1 MGIKSLT
8 KFLRDNYPEAF
19 ELIHISEYAFK
30 KIAIDTSLY
39 LCNFKALYG
48 EEGWI
53 AAFIKLV
60 AVLRENNIHCVF
72 IYDTGYPP
80 EKEAERKERMEARAK
95 QEEKVSR
102 LEEAIIK
109 YRDSGEIEDCLFD
122 IQDKKVSTIKNLL
135 TKKKTI
141 DVDSIEFIVNKMR
154 RQLFSISKEDFITTK
169 QIFDILKV
177 PYFNAPVEAETCA
190 SDLCLRGLVD
200 AVLSE
205 DTDVLAYTAPVFLTK
220 FNTADGTCLRIKY
233 NDLLEKMELESNQF
247 LDFCIMCGTD
257 YNKNIPKIGVKR
269 ALNLI
274 KQFKSIENIAK
285 NTMLD
290 ISILN
295 HKRSRELFRD
305 YEQLNVSV
313 SFCGEPDFNKL
324 QVFICK
330 KNIRINID
338 NLRKA
343 FVREIVFIDN

>member
-8 KFLRDNYPEAF
+8 KFLRDNYPDVF

-39 LCNFKALYG
+39 LCNYKALYG

-60 AVLRENNIHCVF
+60 ATLRENDIHCVF
-72 IYDTGYPP
+72 IYDTGFPP

-102 LEEAIIK
+102 LEDAIDK
-109 YRDSGEIEDCLFD
+109 YRDSGEIEECLFE
-122 IQDKKVSTIKNLL
+122 IQDKKVGVKNLL
-135 TKKKTI
+135 SKKRTI
-141 DVDSIEFIVNKMR
+141 DIDNIEFIVKKMR
-154 RQLFSISKEDFITTK
+154 RQLFTITK
-169 QIFDILKV
+169 QDFEITRNIFDILKV
-177 PYFNAPVEAETCA
+177 PYIYAPMEAETTAADFCI
-190 SDLCLRGLVD
+190 RGLVD

-205 DTDVLAYTAPVFLTK
+205 DSDVLAYGAPMFLTK
-220 FNTADGTCLRIKY
+220 FNSADGTCLRIKY
-233 NDLLEKMELESNQF
+233 PDLLEKMSFDSNQF

-257 YNKNIPKIGVKR
+257 YNKNIPKIASKK
-269 ALNLI
+269 ALKLI
-274 KQFKSIENIAK
+274 EQFKSIENIAD

-295 HKRSRELFRD
+295 HKRTRELFRD
-305 YEQLNVSV
+305 YTKPTIVIP
-313 SFCGEPDFNKL
+313 FCGEPDFNSL

-330 KNIRINID
+330 KNIRINVD

-343 FVREIVFIDN
+343 FVREIVFVDE